1 MQTELK
7 GERNG
12 FQHSSHGVAPKGLL
26 VQAGDQPR
34 VAVGATTSWRT
45 GVSFIVQ
52 VGTNCTYVIA
62 LLQGVREIIGVKV

>member
-1 MQTELK
+1 MGSNTAATV
-7 GERNG
+7 
-12 FQHSSHGVAPKGLL
+12 QHPKDYLCRQETSPVWRW
-26 VQAGDQPR
+26 VQ
-34 VAVGATTSWRT
+34 